1 MSVTQ
6 ISPFDREAFN
16 GTLSFFS
23 KLALLSEPESGQIL
37 SLLDEDFEFAQVIR
51 FAESVHVHVEVD
63 SVKDLPDEKIRQQ
76 SGVVSIDR
84 YQEPDM
90 VKYSYDG
97 GINVIF
103 SAFPI
108 SQDDLV
114 PGGAGLSKPFV
125 DHLGIDLRDGS
136 AATRA
141 IFDAIPGRASE
152 VGWRHV
158 HQAAPLYCCY
168 TACSEKHWVFPPL
181 DARRGYRPIE
191 FAFGSLRKFDTN
203 MGCDYRPID
212 PAHPLAG
219 TLPTRSTGCS

>member
-1 MSVTQ
+1 MSIAQ

-23 KLALLSEPESGQIL
+23 KLDLLSGHESDQVL
-37 SLLDEDFEFAQVIR
+37 SLLDEDFEFAQIIR
-51 FAESVHVHVEVD
+51 CAESVHVHIEVD
-63 SVKDLPDEKIRQQ
+63 NVKDLPDEKIRS
-76 SGVVSIDR
+76 SGVLSVDR
-84 YQEPDM
+84 YQEPDI
-90 VKYSYDG
+90 VKYSYQS

-114 PGGAGLSKPFV
+114 PGGRRPKPFV
-125 DHLGIDLRDGS
+125 DHLGVDLRDET
-136 AATRA
+136 AAMRA
-141 IFDAIPGRASE
+141 IFDAIPGRAAE

-168 TACSEKHWVFPPL
+168 TACSEKHWVYAPSS
-181 DARRGYRPIE
+181 AYQGYRPIE
-191 FAFGSLRKFDTN
+191 FAFGSLQKFDSN

-219 TLPTRSTGCS
+219 TLPTRSMGCS